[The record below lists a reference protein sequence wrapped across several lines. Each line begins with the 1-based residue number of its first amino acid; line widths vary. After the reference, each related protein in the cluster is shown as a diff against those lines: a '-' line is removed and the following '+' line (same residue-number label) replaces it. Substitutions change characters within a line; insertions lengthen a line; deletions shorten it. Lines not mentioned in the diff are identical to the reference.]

1 MGTCGEEKSKKE
13 TRNLKGEYKKS
24 QKKPDKNKNTSYKN
38 QSNKK
43 DNDKKMHVNT
53 EILKEGDQLNSNE
66 KKEKNYEN
74 KNKFELST
82 KKTEDKYL

>member
-13 TRNLKGEYKKS
+13 IKNFKDEFKKS
-24 QKKPDKNKNTSYKN
+24 QKKSDKNKNTSYNN

-43 DNDKKMHVNT
+43 DNDRKMHVNT
-53 EILKEGDQLNSNE
+53 GILKEGKQLNSNE

-82 KKTEDKYL
+82 KKNRG